1 VAGSP
6 SLYPLLVD
14 AGGVKLLL
22 GLLRHDNTDIAM
34 EVVGAL
40 QELTDEGEGPR
51 GPRGGG
57 GACRTVGGWGAG
69 EGGVG
74 AKKQGSGPRRA
85 TGGIG

>member
-1 VAGSP
+1 MAGSP

-57 GACRTVGGWGAG
+57 GGMQDSGGLGC
-69 EGGVG
+69 GGG
-74 AKKQGSGPRRA
+74 RC
-85 TGGIG
+85 GG